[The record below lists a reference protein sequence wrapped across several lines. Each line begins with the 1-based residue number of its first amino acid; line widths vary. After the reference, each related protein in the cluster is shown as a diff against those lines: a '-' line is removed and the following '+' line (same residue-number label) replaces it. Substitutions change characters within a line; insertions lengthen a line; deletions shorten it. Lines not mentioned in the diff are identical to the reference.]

1 MAPTI
6 RVLAFSSLLF
16 AAPFASGS
24 AIAEE
29 EMPAVAVSEIG
40 ATIATVEEINLETR
54 EVKLRDPDGT
64 VRTIYAGES
73 IKDLDQV
80 KRGDVVLS
88 EFYQGFAM
96 ALAPKGS
103 GIEMR
108 RDEVDSGQADDGG
121 KPAAVVTKTTD
132 VIAVVKKVDAKN
144 RTVTVQ
150 GAENTL
156 VLKAS
161 DDVDLENV
169 KVGQEVLATYIAA
182 YAFAVVPAPKVS
194 GTVELESKA
203 VAAGIGISWGTGT
216 LTMYDGSVHKLKV
229 GGLSVGDI
237 GMSSVSVTGEV
248 YKLVDPQD
256 FAGTYIAAVAGATM
270 GKQGG
275 SNVVLRNS
283 KGVIMHVK
291 TKQEGVRLSLGTAGI
306 TVEIVK

>member
-1 MAPTI
+1 MTASL
-6 RVLAFSSLLF
+6 RVLSSYLLLL
-16 AAPFASGS
+16 AAPSVSTLGVADEG
-24 AIAEE
+24 
-29 EMPAVAVSEIG
+29 MPAVAVSEIG

-73 IKDLDQV
+73 VKDLDQV
-80 KRGDVVLS
+80 ERGDVVLS

-121 KPAAVVTKTTD
+121 KPAAVITKTTD
-132 VIAVVKKVDAKN
+132 IIAVVKNVDAKN

-156 VLKAS
+156 VLKVS
-161 DDVDLENV
+161 DDVDLDNI

-194 GTVELESKA
+194 GAVELESKA
-203 VAAGIGISWGTGT
+203 VAAGVGISWGSGT

-237 GMSSVSVTGEV
+237 GVSSVSVTGEV
-248 YKLVDPQD
+248 YKLIDPQD
-256 FAGTYIAAVAGATM
+256 FAGTYLAAVAGATI
-270 GKQGG
+270 GKKGG
-275 SNVVLRNS
+275 SNVVLRNT

-291 TKQEGVRLSLGTAGI
+291 TKQEGARLSLGGAGI